1 MIPSSEKLKG
11 QRVHAGG
18 LEVARS
24 FFDEW
29 GLPYLR
35 AEFPEVSERAA
46 CFLYGGSQSLGNDDL
61 LSCDHGWGPQF
72 TIVLLERDYDL
83 LGPNLHESINKAA
96 PKEWNGRLWRS
107 APEPNIPVMSMNQW
121 FRENIQLVQP
131 PETLESWIKDVR
143 EHNLYELRH
152 ATIFHDPL
160 GEFTARRKQ
169 FWYYPR
175 NAWLHRL
182 ATEVWDAW
190 HFGQYNF
197 LDRLAKRDDPIA
209 VAICIGRFV
218 TASMKLCMLLREDYT
233 PYWKWLA
240 TEFRKLDGIEEM
252 DSWLSELSVSNDKV
266 RQVELVDTV
275 CKDLYRRLLE
285 RNLVSPKPTGHPH
298 PLKCADTELR
308 ERRDKAS

>member
-1 MIPSSEKLKG
+1 MIPGSEKLKG
-11 QRVHAGG
+11 QGVHAGG

-29 GLPYLR
+29 GLPFLR
-35 AEFPEVSERAA
+35 AEFPQVSERAA

-61 LSCDHGWGPQF
+61 LSRDHGWGPQF

-83 LGPNLHESINKAA
+83 LGPKLRESINKAA
-96 PKEWNGRLWRS
+96 LKEWNGHVW
-107 APEPNIPVMSMNQW
+107 
-121 FRENIQLVQP
+121 
-131 PETLESWIKDVR
+131 
-143 EHNLYELRH
+143 
-152 ATIFHDPL
+152 
-160 GEFTARRKQ
+160 RRKQ

-218 TASMKLCMLLREDYT
+218 TASMKLCMLLQEDYT
-233 PYWKWLA
+233 PYWEWLA
-240 TEFRKLDGIEEM
+240 AEFRKLDGIEEM
-252 DSWLSELSVSNDKV
+252 DSWLSELSISKDKV

-285 RNLVSPKPTGHPH
+285 RDLVSPKPTGHPH